1 MNQWQK
7 HLKTIYFKIRDLKRL
22 KCEMGAKLV
31 SFVKCRILNW
41 KYYTTFYTQFPKIHC
56 CFRIYCTIW
65 TLCTM
70 HVNNWLFALLLV
82 FFFNVTTKL
91 NISCLYNHSSRFFF
105 FFIICR
111 VYVPEESQIQ
121 EKKKFNQTSGNDQRW
136 ERTFQSPWKIR
147 KHDLTNIKESNRVCL
162 LPCLS
167 AFKLK
172 VLQAVM
178 VSSSCWIQR

>member
-82 FFFNVTTKL
+82 FFLMSQQNSTSHVSTITAPA
-91 NISCLYNHSSRFFF
+91 FFF
-105 FFIICR
+105 FLLSVEFT
-111 VYVPEESQIQ
+111 SQRNHKF
-121 EKKKFNQTSGNDQRW
+121 KKKKSSIKPVEMIKDENERFNPL
-136 ERTFQSPWKIR
+136 ER
-147 KHDLTNIKESNRVCL
+147 
-162 LPCLS
+162 
-167 AFKLK
+167 
-172 VLQAVM
+172 
-178 VSSSCWIQR
+178 